1 MNGEGWGSTY
11 QELSCD
17 GMDMRLTELLV
28 VVRTGD
34 RTLIGKLSS
43 LTPRSFTDVFSIG
56 QIAQLTG
63 GETGNKSPLAV
74 EMYGSTICIEF
85 ARDGLELTKSI
96 VKLQRPLCVAAF
108 YHRNYLCCRF
118 PHCWR
123 HYRL

>member
-1 MNGEGWGSTY
+1 VNGEGWGGTY
-11 QELSCD
+11 QELSHD
-17 GMDMRLTELLV
+17 DMDMRSTELV

-34 RTLIGKLSS
+34 HTLIGKFSF

-74 EMYGSTICIEF
+74 EMYGFTICLKF
-85 ARDGLELTKSI
+85 ARDELELTKSI
-96 VKLQRPLCVAAF
+96 VKLQRPLCDVAL
-108 YHRNYLCCRF
+108 YNRNHLRCRF
-118 PHCWR
+118 PHCWH